1 MVLSGAAAAGR
12 QAGGQA
18 GAPQVSLLYRT
29 PSVPSL
35 PPQVWH
41 TAPVHA
47 NGWALL
53 GELSKYV
60 PVSEARVQS
69 VKASTQALFVAVR
82 GQAGEAVPLTFW
94 DSAQDR
100 ATTVACVLDA
110 AGRATAAVPAGTCE

>member
-1 MVLSGAAAAGR
+1 M
-12 QAGGQA
+12 
-18 GAPQVSLLYRT
+18 
-29 PSVPSL
+29 
-35 PPQVWH
+35 WH

-69 VKASTQALFVAVR
+69 LEVAGAALFVAVR
-82 GQAGEAVPLTFW
+82 GQAGEAVPLVFW
-94 DSAQDR
+94 DSAQGR

-110 AGRATAAVPAGTCE
+110 AGRATASVPDAVCY